1 MDLRRLAYEFCV
13 QEKYYSPKQY
23 WHTKKVAGN
32 DCYNV
37 EALFDNVEEVK
48 KGVFYQYI
56 FSTSTN
62 QDSRLFI
69 VPTMFSPSE
78 IENKKDPLRQPKEE
92 H

>member
-37 EALFDNVEEVK
+37 EALFDNVEE
-48 KGVFYQYI
+48 
-56 FSTSTN
+56 
-62 QDSRLFI
+62 DSRLFI